1 MTFRGRSDGLVVE
14 SNRKENSFSRRQCVA
29 PIALKDKPPMNY
41 IVEMNSS
48 LQNIR
53 WGVNISGISSVACWV
68 CDCVCV
74 WGGVEGVCEQVMQVL
89 SRLELLTFNNA

>member
-14 SNRKENSFSRRQCVA
+14 SDRKKKSFSRRQCVA
-29 PIALKDKPPMNY
+29 LIAFMDKPHLNY
-41 IVEMNSS
+41 IVEMNIS

-53 WGVNISGISSVACWV
+53 WGVNISGISSVKYWV

-74 WGGVEGVCEQVMQVL
+74 WGC
-89 SRLELLTFNNA
+89 